1 MNPPAPVRR
10 PSSALRPVA
19 WASALLASAAWAQ
32 NAPEPTA
39 LANTDAPTVAQAG
52 GTLKPVVISGSR
64 SERELQDVPARVDV
78 IEGDALDP
86 TRAQDIRELV
96 RELPNVDVKRAPQR
110 FGAVQG
116 STGRDGNA
124 GFNIRGLQGN
134 RVLLTVDGIRMPREL
149 SNGVLGAAAFGRDH
163 YDLGLISRVEILR
176 GAASALYGS
185 DGLAGMVSMF
195 TTTPKDLLKDG
206 QTFGGRAGVRLDSE
220 DGSQGAGVTLAGVAN
235 ERLQW
240 LGSVQVGRA
249 DALGNQGELDT
260 PDNTRTTPNPQR
272 DRNVSAL
279 GKLVFTPGGGQTH
292 TLTLEHVDKH
302 SEVDVLSARTTT
314 ATGTLDLD
322 GSSDMQRTRLS
333 WDGRFALDNAW
344 ADSLRATLG
353 LQQSESREVTHEL
366 RTTAPTNRSRDVTYQ
381 EDLWQ
386 AVLQAERTR
395 ALGHGW
401 ANTWIYGVDLS
412 VADLSNLLTGTGA
425 PAGETYP
432 LKRFPD
438 TRETTAALF
447 VQSEFVSDRWSI
459 VPALRYDRF
468 KLDASS
474 DPLYPR
480 EPANLS
486 DSALTPKL
494 GLIFRPEPHWQV
506 FANAAAGF
514 KAPSPL
520 QVNNNFQNI
529 TGPFFFYETIPNP
542 ALKPESS
549 QTLEFGAR
557 GEHGRLNWLVTAF
570 KGRYKNFIEDNVQVG
585 GTGTAVDPLQFQSI
599 NRSRVALSGFE
610 VEGRWAVTPATT
622 FKLAYGRTQGRD
634 TELDQ
639 PLNSVNPG
647 KLVAGVEHRI
657 ARWTLGATVTHA
669 LAKQSHE
676 IDFSN
681 TAQQFATPS
690 WTTLDLRATWRITP
704 ATRLSAA
711 IHNVTDRKYWV
722 WSNVQG
728 VTADAST
735 LDAFTAPGR
744 SLSIA
749 LVTDF

>member
-1 MNPPAPVRR
+1 MTTAPHRTLF
-10 PSSALRPVA
+10 PSALRPVA
-19 WASALLASAAWAQ
+19 LACALIASPTWAQ
-32 NAPEPTA
+32 QAAPAPSDSQP
-39 LANTDAPTVAQAG
+39 LAQGA

-64 SERELQDVPARVDV
+64 SEREPEDVPARVDV
-78 IEGDALDP
+78 IEGEALDP

-96 RELPNVDVKRAPQR
+96 RELPNVEVKRAPQR
-110 FGAVQG
+110 FGAVQ
-116 STGRDGNA
+116 SPTGRDGNA

-149 SNGVLGAAAFGRDH
+149 SNGVLGAAAFGRDY

-176 GAASALYGS
+176 GSASALYGS
-185 DGLAGMVSMF
+185 DGLAGMVAMF
-195 TTTPKDLLKDG
+195 TTQPKDLLQDG
-206 QTFGGRAGVRLDSE
+206 QTFGGRIGLRADTE
-220 DGSQGAGVTLAGVAN
+220 DHSLGTGLTLAGIAS
-235 ERLQW
+235 EQWQW
-240 LGSVQVGRA
+240 LGSLQVGRA
-249 DALGNQGELDT
+249 EALDNQGLIDT
-260 PDNTRTTPNPQR
+260 PDNTRTTPNPQK

-292 TLTLEHVDKH
+292 TFAVEHVDK
-302 SEVDVLSARTTT
+302 STEVEVLSARSTT

-322 GSSDMQRTRLS
+322 GRSDMQRTRLS
-333 WDGRFALDNAW
+333 WDGRYPVQGAW
-344 ADSLRATLG
+344 ADSLRATVG
-353 LQQSESREVTHEL
+353 LQRAQSREVTYET
-366 RTTAPTNRSRDVTYQ
+366 RTAAPTQRSRDVRYE

-395 ALGHGW
+395 ALGNGW
-401 ANTWIYGVDLS
+401 ANTLVYGADVS
-412 VADLSNLLTGTGA
+412 VADLSNLLTGEGP

-447 VQSEFVSDRWSI
+447 LQSEFVSDRWSV

-468 KLDASS
+468 KLDADTS
-474 DPLYPR
+474 PLYPR
-480 EPANLS
+480 TPANLS
-486 DSALTPKL
+486 DSELSPKL

-529 TGPFFFYETIPNP
+529 TGPFFFYETLPNP
-542 ALKPESS
+542 DLRPERSN
-549 QTLEFGAR
+549 TLELGAR

-570 KGRYKNFIEDNVQVG
+570 KGRYKDFIEDNVQVG
-585 GTGTAVDPLQFQSI
+585 GAGTAGNPLQFQSI
-599 NRSRVALSGFE
+599 NRSRVKLSGFE
-610 VEGRWAVTPATT
+610 LEGRWAATAATT
-622 FKLAYGRTQGRD
+622 IKLAYGRTQGRD
-634 TELDQ
+634 TELDT
-639 PLNSVNPG
+639 PINSVNPG

-657 ARWTLGATVTHA
+657 ANWTLGATVTHA
-669 LAKQSHE
+669 LAKDRE
-676 IDFSN
+676 DIDFSN

-690 WTTLDLRATWRITP
+690 WTTLDLRASWRVTK

-728 VTADAST
+728 VARNSTT

-744 SLSIA
+744 SFSVA

>member
-1 MNPPAPVRR
+1 MTTAPHRTLF
-10 PSSALRPVA
+10 PSALRPVA
-19 WASALLASAAWAQ
+19 LACALIASPTWAQ
-32 NAPEPTA
+32 QAAPAPSDNQP
-39 LANTDAPTVAQAG
+39 LAQGA

-64 SERELQDVPARVDV
+64 SEREPEDVPARVDV
-78 IEGDALDP
+78 IEGEALDP

-96 RELPNVDVKRAPQR
+96 RELPNVEVKRAPQR
-110 FGAVQG
+110 FGAVQ
-116 STGRDGNA
+116 SPTGRDGNA

-149 SNGVLGAAAFGRDH
+149 SNGVLGAAAFGRDY

-176 GAASALYGS
+176 GSASALYGS
-185 DGLAGMVSMF
+185 DGLAGMVAMF
-195 TTTPKDLLKDG
+195 TTQPKDLLQDG
-206 QTFGGRAGVRLDSE
+206 QTFGGRIGLRADTE
-220 DGSQGAGVTLAGVAN
+220 DHSLGTGLTLAGIAS
-235 ERLQW
+235 EQWQW
-240 LGSVQVGRA
+240 LGSLQVGRA
-249 DALGNQGELDT
+249 EALDNQGLIDT
-260 PDNTRTTPNPQR
+260 PDNTRTTPNPQK

-292 TLTLEHVDKH
+292 TFAVEHVDK
-302 SEVDVLSARTTT
+302 STEVEVLSARSTT

-322 GSSDMQRTRLS
+322 GRSDMQRTRLS
-333 WDGRFALDNAW
+333 WDGRYPVQGAW
-344 ADSLRATLG
+344 ADSLRATVG
-353 LQQSESREVTHEL
+353 LQRAQSREVTYET
-366 RTTAPTNRSRDVTYQ
+366 RTAAPTQRSRDVRYE

-395 ALGHGW
+395 ALGNGW
-401 ANTWIYGVDLS
+401 ANTLVYGADVS
-412 VADLSNLLTGTGA
+412 VADLSNLLTGEGP

-447 VQSEFVSDRWSI
+447 LQSEFVSDRWSV

-468 KLDASS
+468 KLDADTS
-474 DPLYPR
+474 PLYPR
-480 EPANLS
+480 TPANLS
-486 DSALTPKL
+486 DSELSPKL

-529 TGPFFFYETIPNP
+529 TGPFFFYETLPNP
-542 ALKPESS
+542 DLRPERSN
-549 QTLEFGAR
+549 TLELGAR

-570 KGRYKNFIEDNVQVG
+570 KGRYKDFIEDNVQVG
-585 GTGTAVDPLQFQSI
+585 GAGTAGNPLQFQSI
-599 NRSRVALSGFE
+599 NRSRVKLSGFE
-610 VEGRWAVTPATT
+610 LEGRWAATAATT
-622 FKLAYGRTQGRD
+622 IKLAYGRTQGRD
-634 TELDQ
+634 TELDT
-639 PLNSVNPG
+639 PINSVNPG
-647 KLVAGVEHRI
+647 KLVAGVEHRV
-657 ARWTLGATVTHA
+657 ANWTLGATVTHA
-669 LAKQSHE
+669 LAKDRE
-676 IDFSN
+676 DIDFSN

-690 WTTLDLRATWRITP
+690 WTTLDLRASWRVTK

-728 VTADAST
+728 VASNSTT

-744 SLSIA
+744 SFSVA